1 MPIPGGL
8 YWVGYLV
15 ADVARGAVFESVGR
29 AIAAYLL
36 EPIGRPGGCR
46 EDALL
51 VADTLRPGDVLLV
64 EGNTRMSAAVKY
76 LTQSMWSHA
85 ALYVGPRP
93 ELPSFRG
100 EATALIEADV
110 LEGVRAVPLSFY
122 GNFRMRICRP
132 VNLTAKDREQLV
144 QYAIQR
150 LGHQYDLKN
159 VFDLA
164 RYLLR
169 FPMPAR
175 LRRRMIGCGSGDP
188 TRAICSTLIAQAFG
202 AVRYPILPI
211 ITRKRDGNPGRADQV
226 RELWR
231 IRHYSLYAPRDFDIS
246 PFFEVVKPRI
256 VGLFDYRCVPW
267 SEGDTVVVDD
277 SPALTELDSAELDP
291 IVPAEYVSD

>member
-1 MPIPGGL
+1 
-8 YWVGYLV
+8 
-15 ADVARGAVFESVGR
+15 VFESVGR

-36 EPIGRPGGCR
+36 KPIGQPGGSS

-51 VADTLRPGDVLLV
+51 VADALVPGDVLLV
-64 EGNTRMSAAVKY
+64 EGNTRMAAAIKY

-85 ALYVGPRP
+85 ALYVGPRT
-93 ELPSFRG
+93 ELQSLGG
-100 EATALIEADV
+100 EAKTLIEADV
-110 LEGVRAVPLSFY
+110 LEGVRAVPLSSY
-122 GNFRMRICRP
+122 AKFRVRICRP
-132 VNLTAKDREQLV
+132 VNLTARDRERLV
-144 QYAIQR
+144 QYVIRR

-169 FPMPAR
+169 PPMPAR
-175 LRRRMIGCGSGDP
+175 LRRRMIACGSGDP

-211 ITRKRDGNPGRADQV
+211 ITRKHDGNPGRAEHV

-256 VGLFDYRCVPW
+256 AKAFDYRCAPW
-267 SEGDTVVVDD
+267 SESDTAAVA
-277 SPALTELDSAELDP
+277 SGPTSAELEPRVQVQYLRDESGRP
-291 IVPAEYVSD
+291 ESAVMGL

>member
-1 MPIPGGL
+1 
-8 YWVGYLV
+8 
-15 ADVARGAVFESVGR
+15 VFESVGR

-36 EPIGRPGGCR
+36 KPISRPGGSS

-51 VADTLRPGDVLLV
+51 VADALMPGDVLLV
-64 EGNTRMSAAVKY
+64 EGNTRMSAAIKY

-93 ELPSFRG
+93 ELPG
-100 EATALIEADV
+100 AEAATLIEADV
-110 LEGVRAVPLSFY
+110 LEGVRAVPLSSY
-122 GNFRMRICRP
+122 SQFRVRICRP
-132 VNLTAKDREQLV
+132 VNLTAKDREDLV
-144 QYAIQR
+144 QYVIQR

-175 LRRRMIGCGSGDP
+175 LRRRAIACGSGDP

-211 ITRKRDGNPGRADQV
+211 ITRKHDGNPGRADHV

-231 IRHYSLYAPRDFDIS
+231 IRHYSLYVPRDFDIS

-256 VGLFDYRCVPW
+256 AKAFDYRCAPW
-267 SEGDTVVVDD
+267 SEGDTVIAVEGAGLTDLETVV
-277 SPALTELDSAELDP
+277 PGQYACN
-291 IVPAEYVSD
+291 